1 MFNRIIYL
9 MLLVSFAWFVG
20 ACSASTP
27 AATPVPPATLAP
39 AATSAPA
46 QQATTAPAATS
57 APAQPPTT
65 APPPTAASAPT
76 QPPAVPT
83 VVLTPPAA
91 GSPFSQVGPALNHDK
106 NSAGLD
112 QQLIVGSLDPAKPG
126 VPWATWAE
134 KQSGTQQ
141 IFVSKQVGNQFQPVG
156 ASLNIHQSVVAEHPS
171 IAFTGVNRAVP
182 WVTWYEPS
190 PTFGKKDNVF
200 ASRFSAA
207 TGLWQPAGKDR
218 GSNEPSLNI
227 HTDADAQDP
236 FVVGG
241 SANPANPT
249 VPWVCWQEDSHHS
262 NAVEIFV
269 SRAVSDTTAI
279 GGFHW
284 QPVGLNRGGTAQD
297 PEPSLN
303 VDTAHSDGEHC
314 VITFAGADNI
324 TPWVTWD
331 EKSGTSPEQIFVSR
345 ALPDTTAG
353 AGGFH
358 WESVPPCKGVGLQS
372 QCSLNV
378 NPTKAGTEPYIT
390 AGSLVAGAAAS
401 PWIAWTEEGPTGKT
415 QIFVDRLDPAS
426 RNAFLNV
433 GGSLNADQNQ
443 DAGGASITF
452 VGNVPYVAFD
462 EAVNGVKRIFIR
474 HLSSDPQTGTWTLD
488 TPQDGWA
495 IDQAKSAE
503 EPVIH
508 ALPDGRIV
516 LAWHEGD
523 PDKEA
528 SQVIVCSN
536 AAPTSFLHRLPGLAA
551 LADSGPCAPFSP

>member
-1 MFNRIIYL
+1 MVNRIIYL
-9 MLLVSFAWFVG
+9 VLLISFAGFVG
-20 ACSASTP
+20 ACGGSTP
-27 AATPVPPATLAP
+27 PATPVPPATLAP
-39 AATSAPA
+39 APTAAPA
-46 QQATTAPAATS
+46 QPTTAPA
-57 APAQPPTT
+57 PTT
-65 APPPTAASAPT
+65 ASAPT
-76 QPPAVPT
+76 QTPASPT
-83 VVLTPPAA
+83 VATTTAITPTSAPGA
-91 GSPFSQVGPALNHDK
+91 GGATTFAQVGPSLNHDK
-106 NSAGLD
+106 NSAALD
-112 QQLIVGSLDPAKPG
+112 QQLTVGSLDPTKPG

-171 IAFTGVNRAVP
+171 IAFTGLNRAVP
-182 WVTWYEPS
+182 WVVWYEPS
-190 PTFGKKDNVF
+190 PTFGKNDNVF
-200 ASRFSAA
+200 ASRFSAT

-227 HTDADAQDP
+227 HTNKSAQDP

-249 VPWVCWQEDSHHS
+249 VPWVCWQEDSYAT
-262 NAVEIFV
+262 NATEIFV

-284 QPVGLNRGGTAQD
+284 QPVGLNRGGSAQD
-297 PEPSLN
+297 PEPGLN
-303 VDTAHSDGEHC
+303 VDIAHGKSEHC
-314 VITFAGADNI
+314 VITFAGVDNV
-324 TPWVTWD
+324 TPWVTWE
-331 EKSGTSPEQIFVSR
+331 EKSGSNPAEVFVAR

-358 WESVPPCKGVGLQS
+358 WEFVPPCKGVGALA

-390 AGSLVAGAAAS
+390 AGSVVAGAAAA
-401 PWIAWTEEGPTGKT
+401 PWMVWTEEGPTGKT

-426 RNAFLNV
+426 RDAFLNV
-433 GGSLNADQNQ
+433 GGSLNVDQNQ

-462 EAVNGVKRIFIR
+462 EVVSGVKRIFIR

-495 IDQAKSAE
+495 IDQTKLAE
-503 EPVIH
+503 EPVIQ
-508 ALPDGRIV
+508 ALPGGKIV
-516 LAWHEGD
+516 LTWHEGD

-528 SQVIVCSN
+528 SQVVVCSN
-536 AAPTSFLHRLPGLAA
+536 AGSTSFLPRISGLADVNA
-551 LADSGPCAPFSP
+551 IPAGAGAGCVPFSP